1 MLPGLHVNVKA
12 RSALLDIRA
21 ACAYAHIVM
30 PQRFPFSAIVGQDEL
45 KSALILNAVDPL
57 IGGVLIRGEKGT
69 GKSTAVRGFASIL
82 PAMSAVAGCPYHCDP
97 DDPCPDHAAPPAGQ
111 APLSAETMRVP
122 LVEVPLNATEDR
134 LVGTLSVERALE
146 KGQIAFSPGLLAS
159 ANRGMLYVDEV
170 NLFPDHLVD
179 MLLDAAASGLNRVER
194 DGVSV
199 EHPARFV
206 LVGTMNPEEGELRPQ
221 FLDRFGLCVHV
232 RSLIEAADRRMI
244 IERRL
249 GFDRNQV
256 RMLGRWE
263 RQDQAIAE
271 RIVRAR
277 KLLPTVR
284 IPTEQID
291 LIITVATRAAVAGH
305 RADITLTRTACALAA
320 LLNRKNVSRDMV
332 LEAARYVLPHRLPN
346 QEQRLADRFGG
357 EPDKRGRS
365 SGEVDKLLES
375 IARDSV
381 AAEAEWHDDGDS
393 ELDESDDSLT
403 QVPGSTAAGSLLLS
417 VLGEKKKKRPVTG
430 RG

>member
-1 MLPGLHVNVKA
+1 M
-12 RSALLDIRA
+12 S
-21 ACAYAHIVM
+21 
-30 PQRFPFSAIVGQDEL
+30 QRFPFSAIVGQDEV

-82 PAMSAVAGCPYHCDP
+82 PAMSSVAGCPYHCDP
-97 DDPCPDHAAPPAGQ
+97 DDPCPDHAALPAGS
-111 APLSAETMRVP
+111 PPMPVETIRVP

-146 KGQIAFSPGLLAS
+146 EGRIAFSPGLLAS

-232 RSLIEAADRRMI
+232 RSLSETADRRMI

-249 GFDRNQV
+249 GFDRGEA
-256 RMLGRWE
+256 RAMGRWE
-263 RQDQAIAE
+263 RQDQAIAD
-271 RIVRAR
+271 RIAHAR
-277 KLLPTVR
+277 QLLPAVR
-284 IPTEQID
+284 IPPEQLE
-291 LIITVATRAAVAGH
+291 LIISIATRAGVIGH
-305 RADITLTRTACALAA
+305 RADLTLTRTACALAA
-320 LLNRKNVSRDMV
+320 LLNRKKVTREMV
-332 LEAARYVLPHRLPN
+332 LEAARYVLPHRLPK

-357 EPDKRGRS
+357 DAEKRGHSR
-365 SGEVDKLLES
+365 GEVDKLLEN

-381 AAEAEWHDDGDS
+381 AAEAEWHDDDDS
-393 ELDESDDSLT
+393 AIDESDDSLT

-417 VLGEKKKKRPVTG
+417 VLGEKKKRRPVTG
-430 RG
+430 RS